1 MDEDGIWGGGEK
13 EGEDGTVDREV
24 GRNIEERDM
33 GVGRRIEE
41 EHGR

>member
-1 MDEDGIWGGGEK
+1 MVYGEEERK
-13 EGEDGTVDREV
+13 REKMVDREV